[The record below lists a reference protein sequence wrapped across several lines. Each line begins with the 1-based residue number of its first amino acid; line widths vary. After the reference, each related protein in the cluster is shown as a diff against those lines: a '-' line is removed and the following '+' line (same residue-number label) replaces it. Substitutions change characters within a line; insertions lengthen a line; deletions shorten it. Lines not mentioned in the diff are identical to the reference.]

1 MTQWGQGCP
10 AFFFTTGM
18 VMELRYYQQECVEAI
33 YRFLRERAGNPC
45 AVLPTGAGKTPV
57 IATLCRDAVVRWNG
71 RVLVVS
77 HVKEL
82 LEQSA
87 RHIQELCPTIKVGLY
102 SAGLKQRDTANS
114 IIVAGIQSIYDK
126 ADQLGSFDLIIIDE
140 AHLIPASGDGMY
152 RQLIVALQEI
162 NPDIRII
169 GLTATP
175 FRLDTGAIC
184 SEDGILNSICYEVGI
199 RQLIAQGY
207 LSKLVGKAGTQSV
220 DTRHLKV
227 VRGEYDQEQTE
238 KAFDYILD
246 AAIQEII
253 EKTLYRK
260 SVLIF
265 CQSIAHAER
274 VASALRDKQRG
285 IFRKGGEEL
294 NPARTLFDLPTDP
307 IPVDVNRVAADW
319 LEEREHPVE
328 HLRFCLDNLYSVGEI
343 YGHTKDRDPI
353 VKAFREGKLKYLV
366 NVNVLTVGFDA
377 RNVDCVVLLRST
389 VSGGLF
395 YQMVGRGF
403 RVHEGKADCLILDYG
418 GNLLRHGP
426 VDLIKP
432 KVKAAS
438 SGTTEP
444 AGKVCPECQ
453 TVNASGVRTCID
465 CGHSFVVNAP
475 EQGGTLDGE
484 ADDTEPVSNPVT
496 IETHEVERV
505 TYRVH
510 RKKGADESAPKTM
523 RVDYQIGLGSVIS
536 EWVCVEHDGFALRK
550 AQQWWA
556 KHCRFPMPDTAAEAV
571 QFGEHGLFANCT
583 SIQVKTKRGER
594 FSEIVERELETI
606 PYAPT
611 PCECGEANKRVILPG
626 GEIQCGWCGYDY
638 RAATQDEID
647 LFGIYEGQDERIGL
661 LPRELIEQAQQAM
674 MAYQTPDDCPF

>member
-199 RQLIAQGY
+199 RPLIAQGY

-238 KAFDYILD
+238 KAFDFILD

-253 EKTLYRK
+253 EKTLCRK

-274 VASALRDKQRG
+274 VAAALRDKQRG

-294 NPARTLFDLPTDP
+294 NPARSLFDLPTDP

-432 KVKAAS
+432 KMKATS
-438 SGTTEP
+438 SGTAEP
-444 AGKVCPECQ
+444 AGKVCPACQ
-453 TVNASGVRTCID
+453 TVNGSRSRLCVD
-465 CGHSFVVNAP
+465 CGHEFESESTTQLNP
-475 EQGGTLDGE
+475 N
-484 ADDTEPVSNPVT
+484 ADDTDPISPAVTLETLPVD
-496 IETHEVERV
+496 HV
-505 TYRVH
+505 TYHVH
-510 RKKGADESAPKTM
+510 TKRGADENTPKTL
-523 RVDYQIGLGSVIS
+523 RVDYHLDLASVQS
-536 EWVCVEHDGFALRK
+536 EWVCVEHTGFAFDK
-550 AQQWWA
+550 ACRWWA
-556 KHCRFPMPDTAAEAV
+556 KRCQFPMPDTAVEAV
-571 QFGEHGLFANCT
+571 QYAEHGLLANT
-583 SIQVKTKRGER
+583 LEIEIKKKRGDK
-594 FSEIVERELETI
+594 FAEIVRHELEEK
-606 PYAPT
+606 PT
-611 PCECGEANKRVILPG
+611 GIEPCPECGTVNLRCLVPCDPPHQGKIVCGMCNHFYKWASK
-626 GEIQCGWCGYDY
+626 GEVDHYGFFDGAEDY
-638 RAATQDEID
+638 KGLIPIETPV
-647 LFGIYEGQDERIGL
+647 YEVPE
-661 LPRELIEQAQQAM
+661 
-674 MAYQTPDDCPF
+674 DCPF

>member
-1 MTQWGQGCP
+1 MD
-10 AFFFTTGM
+10 
-18 VMELRYYQQECVEAI
+18 LRWYQREAIEAI
-33 YRFLRERAGNPC
+33 YRYLRERAGNPC

-57 IATLCRDAVVRWNG
+57 LATLCRDAVINWNG
-71 RVLVVS
+71 RVLVLA

-82 LEQSA
+82 LQQSVA
-87 RHIQELCPTIKVGLY
+87 RIQALCPTIKVGLY
-102 SAGLKQRDTANS
+102 SAGLKSRDTQYP
-114 IIVAGIQSIYDK
+114 IIVAGIQSVHDK
-126 ADQLGSFDLIIIDE
+126 ASILGRFDLVIVDE
-140 AHLIPASGDGMY
+140 AHLIPDSGEGMY
-152 RQLIVALQEI
+152 RSFLADLMEA
-162 NPDIRII
+162 NPDIRVI

-175 FRLDTGAIC
+175 FRLDSGPIC
-184 SEDGILNSICYEVGI
+184 KPDGLLNDVCYEVGI
-199 RQLIAQGY
+199 RPLIAQGH
-207 LSKLVGKAGTQSV
+207 LCKLVGKSGTQTV
-220 DTRHLKV
+220 DTRLIKV
-227 VRGEYDQEQTE
+227 VRGEFDPEQAA
-238 KAFDYILD
+238 KAFSSILD
-246 AAIQEII
+246 SAVQEIA
-253 EKTLYRK
+253 EKTLNRK

-265 CQSIAHAER
+265 CQSIEHAET
-274 VASALRDKQRG
+274 VADKLREIQRKILG
-285 IFRKGGEEL
+285 DAMQQMA
-294 NPARTLFDLPTDP
+294 PARSLFDLPPQPTADDFT
-307 IPVDVNRVAADW
+307 IAVAADY
-319 LEEREHPVE
+319 LEEQSLPVDS
-328 HLRFCLDNLYSVGEI
+328 LRYALCNSLGVAEV
-343 YGHTKDRDPI
+343 YGDTKQRGTI
-353 VKAFREGKLKYLV
+353 LEAFKAGTVKYLV
-366 NVNVLTVGFDA
+366 NVNVLTTGFDA
-377 RNVDCVVLLRST
+377 PNVDCVVLLRST
-389 VSGGLF
+389 VSAGLF

-403 RVHEGKADCLILDYG
+403 RNHPGKADCLILDYG
-418 GNLLRHGP
+418 QNLLRHGP
-426 VDLIKP
+426 VDLLTAKQ
-432 KVKAAS
+432 KKAKRSA
-438 SGTTEP
+438 GDETP
-444 AGKVCPECQ
+444 GKVCPECQ